1 MMRAGAA
8 GLPGGQG
15 TITGVEEAEVRHRG
29 GVDTVHSSV
38 GLWQRAGSSRLR
50 PSLIIACC
58 CCGRTNRTFC
68 VGPSWD
74 WF

>member
-38 GLWQRAGSSRLR
+38 GLWQRAGSS
-50 PSLIIACC
+50 
-58 CCGRTNRTFC
+58 
-68 VGPSWD
+68 
-74 WF
+74 